1 MAKKKK
7 NRYLGPRV
15 KRMNRKQRLIV
26 GRKWLEEYTGKN
38 KVRGYCKHFAVDWR
52 CAVVELTSFGVP
64 ISPEYVATREREA
77 AAEAK
82 RKAEKKAARLA
93 MEDKLAWE
101 SVHWH
106 PYTEPLQAYLA
117 GDFEALHDLEL
128 RERDLDLRERELY
141 SFPRLWNPNVYDDEV
156 PF

>member
-7 NRYLGPRV
+7 KRNLGPRV
-15 KRMNRKQRLIV
+15 KRMNRKQRLTV

-64 ISPEYVATREREA
+64 ISKEYIATRNINEA
-77 AAEAK
+77 NQAK
-82 RKAEKKAARLA
+82 SKAEKKAA
-93 MEDKLAWE
+93 KLALE
-101 SVHWH
+101 NEHWH
-106 PYTEPLQAYLA
+106 PYTDSFEAYLA
-117 GDFEALHDLEL
+117 EDYAAHYELILLENG
-128 RERDLDLRERELY
+128 LDPLAESMESKLY
-141 SFPRLWNPNVYDDEV
+141 GDEV